1 MLDAHR
7 SSILHLLG
15 DPTSIPEDEAYQYY
29 EDGLLVINEGR
40 VVEVGSADRLLLSL
54 PKDTNV
60 INHSNTLL
68 LPGFIDTHIHFPQ
81 SEIIAAHGKQL
92 MDWLNELVFPAESKY
107 GNKDYAE
114 LMADMF
120 INQLLRN
127 GTTTASV
134 FCSVHP
140 ESVDAL
146 FEKCHEKNLRMIAGK
161 VMMDRNCPV
170 NLRDSA
176 ETSYRESKKLI
187 ERWHN
192 RGRLRYAITPRFAV
206 TSSPSQLGQVRQLM
220 LEHPDAYLQTH
231 LSENQDEISL
241 VRKLFPEYK
250 SYLDVYDQYGLLSQ
264 RSIFAHCLHL
274 GIDEW
279 HRLSETQSNIAF
291 CPSSNLFLGNGL
303 FPLEKAEER
312 TINVGIGSDIG
323 GGNNFSILQTLGDA
337 YKVVQLRKEQMSPMK
352 GIYLAT
358 LGGARTLGLSDKIG
372 NFLPG
377 KEADFVCLD
386 KGATPLL
393 KMRIEKCED
402 LWAEIFAL
410 SMLGD
415 DRVVKQTWITGAKL
429 HDRDVK

>member
-206 TSSPSQLGQVRQLM
+206 TSSPAQLGQVRQLM

-274 GIDEW
+274 GTDEW

-291 CPSSNLFLGNGL
+291 CPSSNLFLGSGL

-358 LGGARTLGLSDKIG
+358 LGGARALGLSDKIG

-377 KEADFVCLD
+377 K
-386 KGATPLL
+386 
-393 KMRIEKCED
+393 
-402 LWAEIFAL
+402 
-410 SMLGD
+410 
-415 DRVVKQTWITGAKL
+415 
-429 HDRDVK
+429 

>member
-15 DPTSIPEDEAYQYY
+15 DPARIPEDEACQYY
-29 EDGLLVINEGR
+29 EDGLLVINDGR
-40 VVEVGSADRLLLSL
+40 VVEIGSADRLLPSL
-54 PKDTNV
+54 PKYANV

-81 SEIIAAHGKQL
+81 AEIIAAHGKQL
-92 MDWLNELVFPAESKY
+92 MDWLNEFVFPAESKY

-140 ESVDAL
+140 ESVDAF

-161 VMMDRNCPV
+161 VMMDRNCPI

-176 ETSYRESKKLI
+176 ETSYRESKNLI
-187 ERWHN
+187 EKWHN

-206 TSSPSQLGQVRQLM
+206 TSSPTQLGQVRQLM

-241 VRKLFPEYK
+241 VRKLFPECK

-274 GIDEW
+274 GTDEW
-279 HRLSETQSNIAF
+279 HRLSETRSNIAF
-291 CPSSNLFLGNGL
+291 CPSSNLFLGSGL
-303 FPLEKAEER
+303 FPLEKAEEQ
-312 TINVGIGSDIG
+312 TINVGIGTDIG

-393 KMRIEKCED
+393 EMRIEKCED
-402 LWAEIFAL
+402 IWAEIFAL

-415 DRVVKQTWITGAKL
+415 DRVVKQTWVAGAKL
-429 HDRDVK
+429 HDRDIK